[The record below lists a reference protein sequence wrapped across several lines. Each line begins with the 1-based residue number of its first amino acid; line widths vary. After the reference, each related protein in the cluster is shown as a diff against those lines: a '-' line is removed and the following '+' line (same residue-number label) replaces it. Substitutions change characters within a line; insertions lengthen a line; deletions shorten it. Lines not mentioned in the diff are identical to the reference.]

1 MATAQSNNA
10 QLKNNPQ
17 FKNQRKAAA
26 FKRASLQLRDQLQV
40 AINGEDLDGDG
51 VVGSHDGELGLKQ
64 LEENLQQ
71 MLQNESD
78 TPYEP
83 VSRRYV
89 LGLIKLPN
97 GRWDFDFS
105 KIWEKTWNKGGRGY
119 Y

>member
-1 MATAQSNNA
+1 
-10 QLKNNPQ
+10 
-17 FKNQRKAAA
+17 
-26 FKRASLQLRDQLQV
+26 
-40 AINGEDLDGDG
+40 
-51 VVGSHDGELGLKQ
+51 LKQ

-78 TPYEP
+78 PPYEP